1 MNAPWKP
8 GFTGQRD
15 PFHAFVCDDHS
26 YDLIRSVCAELG
38 WAPEKVNKG
47 GMRNAVQ
54 SLSITASP
62 QILFVDMSE
71 SGDPLNDINSLAE
84 VCEPGT
90 VVIAAGQVNDVRLYR
105 DLVASGIQDYLL
117 KPFGADQLRDA
128 LANAQAVFMAPRDAA
143 PERPHMTV
151 AVIGTRG
158 GVGASS
164 IATSLAWML
173 SDKKKRPTA
182 LLDLDVHFGT
192 NALAM
197 DLEPGR
203 GLTDAIDNP
212 SRIDGLFIE
221 RAMIKAN
228 DKLSILSAEA
238 PISSP
243 LITDGTAFFQL
254 QEEFRHAFENT
265 VVDLPRQMLIDYP
278 HLVSETNIAVLV
290 TELTLASARDA
301 IRLLAWLKSNAPAA
315 RVIVVANKVQ
325 PAALEIS
332 RADFETTI
340 ERKIDFL
347 IPADAKTAAQAA
359 KLGQPFC
366 EAGKS
371 TKAGAVMKSLTD
383 RCLGLAEED
392 AAAEKDTG
400 GAKKSLLG
408 KFGDFKSLL
417 PAKPNKAAKAARK

>member
-8 GFTGQRD
+8 GGPGPRD

-26 YDLIRSVCAELG
+26 FDLLRAVAAELG

-128 LANAQAVFMAPRDAA
+128 LAQAQAVFMAPRDTG
-143 PERPHMTV
+143 PERPHCTM

-173 SDKKKRPTA
+173 SEKKKRPTA

-203 GLTDAIDNP
+203 GLTDAIENP

-221 RAMIKAN
+221 RAMVRAS
-228 DKLSILSAEA
+228 DTLAILSAEA
-238 PISSP
+238 PISQP
-243 LITDGTAFFQL
+243 MMTDGGAFYQL
-254 QEEFRHAFENT
+254 LEEFRAAFECS
-265 VVDLPRQMLIDYP
+265 VIDLPRGMLIQHP
-278 HLVSETNIAVLV
+278 HLMTDVNVALV
-290 TELTLASARDA
+290 VAELTLASARDT
-301 IRLLAWLKSNAPAA
+301 IRLLSWLKGNAPQT
-315 RVIVVANKVQ
+315 RILVVANRVH
-325 PAALEIS
+325 PGSPEIS
-332 RADFETTI
+332 RKDFEQSI
-340 ERKIDFL
+340 ERKLDVVVPFDLRI
-347 IPADAKTAAQAA
+347 ASQAA
-359 KLGQPFC
+359 KLG
-366 EAGKS
+366 K
-371 TKAGAVMKSLTD
+371 T
-383 RCLGLAEED
+383 LAETAKGSKIG
-392 AAAEKDTG
+392 AACTSLMELAL
-400 GAKKSLLG
+400 GATAAPEGVDLGKGAARKGDSLLG
-408 KFGDFKSLL
+408 KIDFKAML
-417 PAKPNKAAKAARK
+417 PTRRKDKAALED